1 MVDGRN
7 ITPTMNRQS
16 GKSFAGIALAISVP
30 RKAVR
35 PGFRGASPDTT
46 DQTSQEY
53 FLLKLKSEP
62 IDRRLLCQPP
72 SQVFYE
78 GELA

>member
-30 RKAVR
+30 RNAVR
-35 PGFRGASPDTT
+35 PGLRGRESRHNGPD
-46 DQTSQEY
+46 
-53 FLLKLKSEP
+53 
-62 IDRRLLCQPP
+62 
-72 SQVFYE
+72 
-78 GELA
+78 LAGIFVEVEERTH